1 VTTDASSVRAA
12 ALRLSPRSRAA
23 LAADLIESLDGPPE
37 PYEVV
42 EAAWS
47 DEIRRRLDEID
58 SGKVRTVPWADA
70 RKRIAAAARRHAEP
84 R

>member
-1 VTTDASSVRAA
+1 VTTDANAVRAA

-37 PYEVV
+37 PAELV

-47 DEIRRRLDEID
+47 DEIRRRLDEVD
-58 SGKVRTVPWADA
+58 SGKVRTVSWSEA
-70 RKRIAAAARRHAEP
+70 RKRIAAAARRHAKP
-84 R
+84 S